1 MKHATDSIENAS
13 VELGGKLPPNFQ
25 VGASEKGRIY
35 TLKGNA
41 TVHKHTYTHGSDLDT
56 QITLSKGVSLCY
68 MSSKTLNP
76 GDTYRIYATNSNN
89 LSVFYVYDSATGRIE
104 KRDNPD
110 RKPAATGDGQ
120 VSRKGGS
127 RSSYG
132 PVTCTLENCYLHA
145 RKVLPPMMV
154 EVPSGYRW
162 HAAGAVAVIRRAV
175 GDVCPD

>member
-41 TVHKHTYTHGSDLDT
+41 TVHKKHTYTHGSDLDT

-68 MSSKTLNP
+68 MPSKTLNP

-120 VSRKGGS
+120 VSRQGGS

-132 PVTCTLENCYLHA
+132 PVTCTLEKY
-145 RKVLPPMMV
+145 
-154 EVPSGYRW
+154 YR
-162 HAAGAVAVIRRAV
+162 
-175 GDVCPD
+175 P